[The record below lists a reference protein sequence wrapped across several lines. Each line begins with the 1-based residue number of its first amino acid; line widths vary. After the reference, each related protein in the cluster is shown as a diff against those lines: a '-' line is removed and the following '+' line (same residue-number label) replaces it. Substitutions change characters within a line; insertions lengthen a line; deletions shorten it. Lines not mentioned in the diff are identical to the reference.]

1 MFGTYRLILA
11 CLVALSHYGLIVAGF
26 NPGQWA
32 VLSFYV
38 VSGYL
43 MECQFHRLS
52 TCRLFYADRF
62 LRIYPLF
69 VTVLLLSLLL
79 AHLSLP
85 VILGNCSLFPLNYYA
100 FSGIPIIVGLS
111 WSLACEAHFY
121 LLVPLLA
128 CASIKSV
135 RWIALCSMGVFLV
148 SPFLPHTAFW
158 AYEGLP
164 GILFAFLSG
173 ILIKRKDWFFLRW
186 VWICFAGLLA
196 AFAYSKFG
204 HLGLPTGIHINV
216 CVGYLVALPV
226 VSWLA
231 SLSPKVRWDQQLGLL
246 SYPLFLA
253 HGLVR
258 DFVSR
263 HFPHV
268 PMLLLLV
275 LAIAASGL
283 LVILVERPVDRI
295 RYKIRTGPGRN
306 STDRHKF

>member
-1 MFGTYRLILA
+1 
-11 CLVALSHYGLIVAGF
+11 
-26 NPGQWA
+26 
-32 VLSFYV
+32 
-38 VSGYL
+38 
-43 MECQFHRLS
+43 
-52 TCRLFYADRF
+52 
-62 LRIYPLF
+62 
-69 VTVLLLSLLL
+69 
-79 AHLSLP
+79 
-85 VILGNCSLFPLNYYA
+85 
-100 FSGIPIIVGLS
+100 
-111 WSLACEAHFY
+111 
-121 LLVPLLA
+121 
-128 CASIKSV
+128 
-135 RWIALCSMGVFLV
+135 
-148 SPFLPHTAFW
+148 
-158 AYEGLP
+158 
-164 GILFAFLSG
+164 
-173 ILIKRKDWFFLRW
+173 
-186 VWICFAGLLA
+186 
-196 AFAYSKFG
+196 
-204 HLGLPTGIHINV
+204 
-216 CVGYLVALPV
+216 VGYLVALPV